1 MLGLLYRFGLLNLEK
16 ISLIFKN
23 PMIIVISI
31 GFMTIQFLVFA
42 LRWKTILEP
51 EVMISLRD
59 AFKLHQTGQF
69 FNTFIPGGVGGD
81 VVKALLLSS
90 QKSIPKRQTLSSV
103 VNDRIL
109 GLYFMICFS
118 FGFLLY
124 ELMDM
129 RSTIKEFFLISLV
142 LFVAANLGLLLVPY
156 LPKLFSKIQSKTD
169 KKIIHKL
176 LTYAAHLIEQLRQV
190 LKFNKFIKL
199 FIITL
204 IAQLVSITFL
214 YTICYYLKSAEIP
227 FFVFF
232 SLCCFA
238 FMVSAIPITPGGIGL
253 GQAAFYV
260 IFKDINLNL
269 AENMVVAI
277 SLMQLFTV
285 VVGLPGWVYFLRHK
299 KENNIDLKVE
309 TE

>member
-16 ISLIFKN
+16 ISLIFQN
-23 PMIIVISI
+23 PMIILISI
-31 GFMTIQFLVFA
+31 GFMSLQFLVFA

-51 EVMISLRD
+51 EVMISMKE

-90 QKSIPKRQTLSSV
+90 KKSIPKRETLSSV

-124 ELMDM
+124 ELLDM
-129 RSTIKEFFLISLV
+129 RSAIKEFFLISLV
-142 LFVAANLGLLLVPY
+142 LFVAANVGLLLVPY
-156 LPKLFSKIQSKTD
+156 LPKLLAKIQSKTS
-169 KKIIHKL
+169 KSIIHKL
-176 LTYAAHLIEQLRQV
+176 ITYATHLIEQLRQV

-199 FIITL
+199 FVTTL

-214 YTICYYLKSAEIP
+214 YTICYYLNSAEIP
-227 FFVFF
+227 FLVFF

-285 VVGLPGWVYFLRHK
+285 VVGLPGWIYFLRHK